1 MTSTARQTGA
11 GPSFDELVARAGA
24 LIPVL
29 AERAPKAEA
38 LRRIPDETVADLH
51 RTGLFR
57 AFQPKSVGGSEL
69 DYGAFVDLCS
79 ILGRACGSTSWVYA
93 NLAVHH
99 LMIGMWPAKAQDEI
113 WGPSPDTLVGSSL
126 VFPAGR
132 AQRVDGGYRVSGRW
146 PFSSG
151 IDPCTWLMV
160 GAMVAP
166 DGKKSTPE
174 ARMFL
179 VPQPEYGV
187 IDTWHVAGLRG
198 TGSKDVEVKDVFVP
212 EHRTLAMDDTK
223 GGPTPGSAR
232 NPGVLF
238 RLPLMALFQFCI
250 TSPILGMA
258 QGAVQGFIAKTRT
271 RAASYT
277 GAKLAELATIQVR
290 LAEAAALTDSAEL
303 MMRNCC
309 AEATRITAAG
319 NVPSMEQKV
328 RYRRDAAY
336 SVRQC
341 VRAVDLIMDV
351 YGGGGLFDHQPIQRA
366 WRDIHAGA
374 AHISFAFDAVGAT
387 YGKVMLGL
395 GVDNP
400 LL

>member
-1 MTSTARQTGA
+1 VASP
-11 GPSFDELVARAGA
+11 GPSFAELVARAEA
-24 LIPVL
+24 LVPIL

-38 LRRIPDETVADLH
+38 LRRIPEESVADLH

-99 LMIGMWPAKAQDEI
+99 LMIGMWPAEAQDEI

-151 IDPCTWLMV
+151 VDPCTWLMV

-166 DGKKSTPE
+166 DAKKSTPE
-174 ARMFL
+174 ARMLL

-277 GAKLAELATIQVR
+277 GAKVAELATIQVR
-290 LAEAAALTDSAEL
+290 LAEAAALVDSAEL
-303 MMRNCC
+303 LMRNAC
-309 AEATRITAAG
+309 AEAHRITEAG
-319 NVPSMEQKV
+319 GVPTMEQKV
-328 RYRRDAAY
+328 RYRRDAAF

-341 VRAVDLIMDV
+341 VRAVDLIMEV
-351 YGGGGLFDHQPIQRA
+351 YGGGGLYDHQPIQRA

-395 GVDNP
+395 GVDNA

>member
-1 MTSTARQTGA
+1 M
-11 GPSFDELVARAGA
+11 ARAEA
-24 LIPVL
+24 LAPVL

-38 LRRIPDETVADLH
+38 LRRIPEESVADLH

-57 AFQPKSVGGSEL
+57 AFQPKGVGGSEL
-69 DYGAFVDLCS
+69 PYGAFVDLCG

-99 LMIGMWPAKAQDEI
+99 LMMGMWPAEAQDEV

-132 AQRVDGGYRVSGRW
+132 AQRAPGGYRVSGRW

-151 IDPCTWLMV
+151 VDPCVWLMV

-166 DGKKSTPE
+166 DGGPSAKPGGAPE

-179 VPQPEYGV
+179 LPKPEYNV
-187 IDTWHVAGLRG
+187 LDTWHVAGLKG

-212 EHRTLAMDDTK
+212 EHRTLAMDATK

-232 NPGVLF
+232 NPGVLY

-250 TSPILGMA
+250 TSPVLGMA
-258 QGAVQGFIAKTRT
+258 QGAVDSFIAKTRS

-290 LAEAAALTDSAEL
+290 LAEAAALTKSAEL
-303 MMRNCC
+303 LMRDCC
-309 AEATRITAAG
+309 AEAERITAAG
-319 NVPSMEQKV
+319 QVATIEQKV
-328 RYRRDAAY
+328 RWRRDAAY

-341 VRAVDLIMDV
+341 VRAVDLIFEM
-351 YGGGGLFDHQPIQRA
+351 YGGGGLYDHQPIQRA
-366 WRDIHAGA
+366 WRDVHAGA
-374 AHISFAFDAVGAT
+374 AHISFSFDAVGAT

-395 GVDNP
+395 GCDNN

>member
-1 MTSTARQTGA
+1 MASP
-11 GPSFDELVARAGA
+11 GPSFAELVARAEA
-24 LIPVL
+24 LVPIL

-38 LRRIPDETVADLH
+38 LRRIPEESVADLH

-99 LMIGMWPAKAQDEI
+99 LMIGMWPAEAQDEI

-151 IDPCTWLMV
+151 VDPCTWLMV

-166 DGKKSTPE
+166 DAKKSTPE
-174 ARMFL
+174 ARMLL

-277 GAKLAELATIQVR
+277 GAKVAELATIQVR
-290 LAEAAALTDSAEL
+290 LAEAAALVDSAEL
-303 MMRNCC
+303 LMRNAC
-309 AEATRITAAG
+309 AEAHRITEAG
-319 NVPSMEQKV
+319 GVPTMEQKV
-328 RYRRDAAY
+328 RYRRDAAF

-341 VRAVDLIMDV
+341 VRAVDLIMEV
-351 YGGGGLFDHQPIQRA
+351 YGGGGLYDHQPIQRA

-395 GVDNP
+395 GVDNA

>member
-1 MTSTARQTGA
+1 MASP
-11 GPSFDELVARAGA
+11 GPSFAELVARAEA
-24 LIPVL
+24 LVPVL

-38 LRRIPDETVADLH
+38 LRHIPDETVADLH

-57 AFQPKSVGGSEL
+57 AFQPKGVGGSEL

-132 AQRVDGGYRVSGRW
+132 AQRVEGGYRVSGRW

-151 IDPCTWLMV
+151 VDPCTWLMV

-238 RLPLMALFQFCI
+238 RLPLMALFQYCI

-277 GAKLAELATIQVR
+277 GAKVAELATIQVR
-290 LAEAAALTDSAEL
+290 LAEAAALVDSAEL
-303 MMRNCC
+303 LMRNAC
-309 AEATRITAAG
+309 AEAHRITEAG
-319 NVPSMEQKV
+319 GVPTMEQKV
-328 RYRRDAAY
+328 RYRRDAAF
-336 SVRQC
+336 SVQQC
-341 VRAVDLIMDV
+341 VRAVDLIMEV
-351 YGGGGLFDHQPIQRA
+351 YGGGGLYDHQPIQRA
-366 WRDIHAGA
+366 WRDVHAGA